1 MMGMSLIVRFATLR
15 TRSLLLLLGLLLGL
29 QNLSAAN
36 RPVSGRDLFRQ
47 ECAKCHGRNGEGV
60 KGKYDGHLQGERS
73 LEKLTR
79 YIERNMPD
87 DNPGKLAADD
97 AATVAHY
104 IYDTFYSREARL
116 RSGRPPRVELVRLTN
131 L

>member
-1 MMGMSLIVRFATLR
+1 MRLIIWLFVFSA
-15 TRSLLLLLGLLLGL
+15 LLLDAENVFAAERK
-29 QNLSAAN
+29 QSA
-36 RPVSGRDLFRQ
+36 RDLFRQ

-60 KGKYDGHLQGERS
+60 KGKYDGRLQGERS

-87 DNPGKLAADD
+87 DNPGKLPAEA